1 MSLLLINWTTS
12 NKTQQQQQFNKK
24 IEKTSVKCAPP
35 DDRANDGRHKN
46 KITGQNVEQA
56 KDQNPDTES
65 THRRCKTPLTQKPQG
80 NQLLD
85 SFFISL
91 QTNKT
96 PKQKKTQTKPNK
108 KKSPIEGKKKWENT
122 VQLVGNINRP
132 NVFIATSQLNTF
144 HHDTNYTL
152 THTLVP
158 PATHSHTLTH
168 TDTHAH
174 TGTHTCINIYLHTHL
189 G

>member
-108 KKSPIEGKKKWENT
+108 KKIPHRRKKKNEKIPFSWLE
-122 VQLVGNINRP
+122 
-132 NVFIATSQLNTF
+132 TSTDQTCSLPPHNW
-144 HHDTNYTL
+144 TL
-152 THTLVP
+152 FTMIQTTHWRTHSYPLLHTH
-158 PATHSHTLTH
+158 THSHTQTH
-168 TDTHAH
+168 THIPAH
-174 TGTHTCINIYLHTHL
+174 TRV
-189 G
+189 